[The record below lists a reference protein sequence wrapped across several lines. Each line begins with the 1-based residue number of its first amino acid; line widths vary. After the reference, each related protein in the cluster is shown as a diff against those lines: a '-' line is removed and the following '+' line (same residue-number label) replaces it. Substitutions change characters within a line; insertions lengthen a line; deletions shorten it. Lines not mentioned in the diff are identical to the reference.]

1 MRVGIRS
8 AFRTHAP
15 LVLWMVLGALAMLI
29 VFGVMKRTAD
39 TQLRSDAQG
48 AALNWAA
55 FLTRT
60 VPDLDLIFD
69 GDLPSPVA
77 QTHLSALRAAN
88 EVFRFSLY
96 SAQGRLLL
104 VSDSLGKAPPG
115 DLAEAVNHKA
125 RDAAAQDAPHVEL
138 LRGDGRAMPQVYSE
152 AYVPVHLGGR
162 VQGVVEVHVDQSA
175 RAARIESAFVAVA
188 TAVLLV
194 LLGLF
199 AVGGWQW
206 LRHARNK
213 RAAED
218 RVRYLA
224 HHDVLTSALNRASFE
239 EALQQE
245 GWRRTQ
251 GGASFAVLCIDLDGF
266 KEVNDTLGHP
276 AGDEM
281 LRQVAARLRDTVRN
295 ADLVAR
301 LGGDEFAVLQ
311 TGVQGSEDVAT
322 LAQRVAQALALPYDL
337 AGQRVPGGAS
347 VGAAIHGVDATDT
360 HELMHRADLALY
372 RAKTQGRGG
381 YSFYDAGL
389 DEQLQHRRVLTRELK
404 DALAHGELAL
414 HYQPLYGADGR
425 TLCGYEALARWP
437 HPRRGFV
444 PPSEFIAL
452 AEETGMIDELGV
464 WVLRQACAEAAR
476 WPAPLSVAVNLSAAQ
491 FRHEGALIDEVSRT
505 LAASGL
511 APQRLELEITESL
524 LMTNTDQV
532 LAALQRLH
540 AMGVRIAMDD
550 FGTGYSSLAYLWRF
564 PFDKVKIDRA
574 FTQNMNSDAKASFI
588 VKSIVSLAHS
598 LDIRVN
604 AEGVETDAQMQLLRD
619 HGCDELQGYLLGR
632 PAPPDRLAH
641 LPAPP
646 AGQLQP
652 SPLAAPSPA

>member
-1 MRVGIRS
+1 MLTGIRS
-8 AFRTHAP
+8 AFRMHAP
-15 LVLWMVLGALAMLI
+15 LVLWAVLGTLAMG
-29 VFGVMKRTAD
+29 VVVGVMKRTAEA
-39 TQLRSDAQG
+39 QLRSDAEST
-48 AALNWAA
+48 ALNWAA

-69 GDLPSPVA
+69 GELPSPQA
-77 QTHLSALRAAN
+77 QNHLSALRAAD
-88 EVFRFSLY
+88 EVFRFRLFSPE
-96 SAQGRLLL
+96 GRLLL
-104 VSDSLGKAPPG
+104 ESDSLGKRPVG
-115 DLAEAVNHKA
+115 EWTRVLNQKA
-125 RDAAAQDAPHVEL
+125 RDTARLGAPHIEL
-138 LRGDGRAMPQVYSE
+138 RRGDGQVLPQVFSE
-152 AYVPVHLGGR
+152 AYMPVRHSGQVL
-162 VQGVVEVHVDQSA
+162 GVVEVYVDQTA
-175 RAARIESAFVAVA
+175 RAGRIETASLRVA
-188 TAVLLV
+188 TAVVLV
-194 LLGLF
+194 LLALF
-199 AVGGWQW
+199 GVGGWQW

-213 RAAED
+213 RLAED

-239 EALQQE
+239 EALQQA
-245 GWRRTQ
+245 GRRRTQ
-251 GGASFAVLCIDLDGF
+251 GGPGFAVLCIDLDDF

-281 LRQVAARLRDTVRN
+281 LRQVAARLQDTVRN

-322 LAQRVAQALALPYDL
+322 LAQRVAQALAAPYDL

-360 HELMHRADLALY
+360 PELMHRADLALY

-404 DALAHGELAL
+404 EALARDELVL
-414 HYQPLYGADGR
+414 YYQPLYGADGR
-425 TLCGYEALARWP
+425 SLCGYEALARWP
-437 HPRRGFV
+437 HPQRGFV
-444 PPSEFIAL
+444 PPSEFITL
-452 AEETGMIDELGV
+452 AEETGMIDDLGA
-464 WVLRQACAEAAR
+464 WVLREACAEAAR

-491 FRHEGALIDEVSRT
+491 FRHEGAIITEVSRA
-505 LAASGL
+505 LARSGL
-511 APQRLELEITESL
+511 PPQRLELEITESL
-524 LMTNTDQV
+524 LINNTEQV
-532 LAALQRLH
+532 LASLKALH

-574 FTQNMNSDAKASFI
+574 FTQNMHSDAKVSFI

-632 PAPPDRLAH
+632 PVPPDHLAH
-641 LPAPP
+641 GAGAAAGASAPAAVVV
-646 AGQLQP
+646 AG
-652 SPLAAPSPA
+652 